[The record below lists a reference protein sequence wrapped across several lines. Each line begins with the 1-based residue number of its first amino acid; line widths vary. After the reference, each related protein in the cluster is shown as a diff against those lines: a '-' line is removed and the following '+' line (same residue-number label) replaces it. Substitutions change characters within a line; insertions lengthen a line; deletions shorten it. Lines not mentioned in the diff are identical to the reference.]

1 MINKPEEKE
10 PMREPLTVLKF
21 IKEKEEME
29 KTNKNE
35 GEMSMDSIFTDL
47 GEREQVDVGSED
59 SGDLK
64 DRENAIKAAFE
75 ETLLEEPDI
84 EDKLRSLSDSLEVVN
99 SLGFG
104 EGGNIVVDKESK
116 ERKLIPTSQIVGYRV
131 KNVGT
136 EPIKYKTEEWKKG
149 NNGSYESTV
158 VEKEVKP
165 GEQVDLTRQY
175 MTMLCAKPEISLTL
189 ANGKVIRGSRAKSAS
204 TLKEELESYYFR
216 FDRDEKG
223 KLKQINDEGVK
234 INVGNKVKGA
244 WVVKDEF
251 VETFG
256 YLNNADKKTNGGNKK
271 KEQFTKQDMEANYI
285 TKRLQ
290 EAGMGV

>member
-1 MINKPEEKE
+1 M
-10 PMREPLTVLKF
+10 
-21 IKEKEEME
+21 
-29 KTNKNE
+29 
-35 GEMSMDSIFTDL
+35 
-47 GEREQVDVGSED
+47 
-59 SGDLK
+59 
-64 DRENAIKAAFE
+64 
-75 ETLLEEPDI
+75 
-84 EDKLRSLSDSLEVVN
+84 
-99 SLGFG
+99 
-104 EGGNIVVDKESK
+104 
-116 ERKLIPTSQIVGYRV
+116 
-131 KNVGT
+131 
-136 EPIKYKTEEWKKG
+136 
-149 NNGSYESTV
+149 
-158 VEKEVKP
+158 EKEVKP

-256 YLNNADKKTNGGNKK
+256 YLNNGSKRKTNGGTKK
-271 KEQFTKQDMEANYI
+271 KDQFTKQDMEANYI
-285 TKRLQ
+285 AKRLQ